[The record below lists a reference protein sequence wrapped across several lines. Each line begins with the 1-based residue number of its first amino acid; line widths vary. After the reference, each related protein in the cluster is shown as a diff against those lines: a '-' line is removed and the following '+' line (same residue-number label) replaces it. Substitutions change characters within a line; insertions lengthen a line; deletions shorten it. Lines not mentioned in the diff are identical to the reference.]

1 MGGTID
7 GARGDHVLL
16 APPFIVSD
24 DEIDLL
30 VERLVEAVDTAIAGA
45 SGRTLG

>member
-16 APPFIVSD
+16 APPFIISD
-24 DEIDLL
+24 DELDLL
-30 VERLVEAVDTAIAGA
+30 IERLVGAVDGA
-45 SGRTLG
+45 VAAALSERV